1 VFLHRLDVSTWLLGG
16 ALLFYG
22 RGTVLLLIP
31 LLGYLRRIIEFAP
44 SDDEVPT
51 FDDWSMLIADGT
63 RLLVVLLVYFVTL
76 PLLAILIIERGL
88 LNENIVQEFF
98 PLLGTVTLALL
109 TGAAEG
115 TLVSTE
121 SQGPLIDTVVVGQT
135 SYSLTSVEPVV
146 LFVVLSYAY
155 PAAAVQVI
163 DKQSIW
169 AAFRYRSLKPQ
180 LTSPGYVA
188 RWGVFTS
195 LSLLALGLLFEA
207 GDLSLIAE
215 RTVGEASGRSFILT
229 NEAGELVVF
238 VVSVLSFRIL
248 VLAHF
253 VLGKNE
259 LPASWS
265 RLLTFVNQRD
275 RAITVVAL
283 GGVLLSLGIFPS
295 LVLVVGYL
303 SKVLDHELKGAS
315 GYPPFRPWMSL
326 VRRGLPLTAVWIA
339 LNSIAWSVLL
349 LGQGREELINET
361 GLMAD
366 AGANAVIGITGLPV
380 GSPISYQFDR
390 LVGDILW
397 GLGIPVRTVPYAVGD
412 PGRIAP
418 VVGAGFL
425 LTLLLTWVAF
435 TLIVAADRTRQFTG
449 DSLVYAVF
457 RLGRFAVSSRPSG
470 YWSSLGRVALWWIFG
485 GMPLVGWYVWRRHV
499 DSTGEILGVVFDPI
513 GVEVASPSSLSVL
526 SILFL
531 FSASVVNFYSLSRA
545 YRCLGSTVR
554 RMVLE

>member
-1 VFLHRLDVSTWLLGG
+1 M
-16 ALLFYG
+16 FYG

-31 LLGYLRRIIEFAP
+31 LLGYLRRVIKFDP
-44 SDDEVPT
+44 SDEEVPT

-63 RLLVVLLVYFVTL
+63 RLLIVLLVYFVTL

-98 PLLGTVTLALL
+98 PLLGTVTFALL
-109 TGAAEG
+109 TGAVEG
-115 TLVSTE
+115 TLMSTE

-146 LFVVLSYAY
+146 LFIILSYAY
-155 PAAAVQVI
+155 PAAAIQVI

-169 AAFRYRSLKPQ
+169 AAFRYKSLKPQ

-188 RWGVFTS
+188 RWVIFVS
-195 LSLLALGLLFEA
+195 LSLLALGLFFEA
-207 GDLSLIAE
+207 GDLSLIAK

-229 NEAGELVVF
+229 NEVGELVVF
-238 VVSVLSFRIL
+238 VVSVLSFQIL
-248 VLAHF
+248 VFAHS
-253 VLGKNE
+253 VLGKHE

-265 RLLTFVNQRD
+265 RLLAFVNQHDRD
-275 RAITVVAL
+275 ITIVTL

-303 SKVLDHELKGAS
+303 SKVFDHELKGAS

-326 VRRGLPLTAVWIA
+326 VRRGLPLTAVWIV

-361 GLMAD
+361 GSMAD
-366 AGANAVIGITGLPV
+366 AGANAIIGITGLPV
-380 GSPISYQFDR
+380 GPPISYQFDR
-390 LVGDILW
+390 VVGDILW
-397 GLGIPVRTVPYAVGD
+397 GFGIPVQTVPYAVGD
-412 PGRIAP
+412 PGRISP
-418 VVGAGFL
+418 IVGAGFL
-425 LTLLLTWVAF
+425 VTLLLTWVAF
-435 TLIVAADRTRQFTG
+435 MLIVAADNIRQLTG
-449 DSLVYAVF
+449 DSFVYAVF
-457 RLGRFAVSSRPSG
+457 RLGHFAVSSRLSG
-470 YWSSLGRVALWWIFG
+470 YWNSLGRAAFWWILG
-485 GMPLVGWYVWRRHV
+485 GVPLIGWYIWRRHV
-499 DSTGEILGVVFDPI
+499 DSTGEILSVMFDPI
-513 GVEVASPSSLSVL
+513 GVGVASPSSLSVL

-531 FSASVVNFYSLSRA
+531 FSASFVNFYSLSRA
-545 YRCLGSTVR
+545 YQRLGPAVR